1 VVYAL
6 NRLLK
11 NIPLLLCA
19 FSLLA
24 ISLTPSSRSSPETA
38 PFDVKIVHF
47 VDIRESG
54 LLLVMNETVTLST
67 APGESLDPVQNFALG
82 FPFSYQTNLVQAF
95 AHETGNQSLRLNLE
109 PNTGIGRI
117 GFYGVTVN
125 FEPAVDISDGNSYQF
140 SVVFVFGGSV
150 AVSVFPIEDITVT
163 SYNASFPAYP
173 SLQYDAPE
181 VDVKLAIPATL
192 EYAQSS
198 YGKEGIT
205 FTNTTEGSKSIRS
218 FTKSNLTAFSDQSA
232 WVYASRTEG
241 STQFLDFQEIERQ
254 IEILSNQQITVSDS
268 YKAVNKV
275 GELNKINL
283 KLPKGAYSISASD
296 ELGLIQES
304 NLATEQLGEYT
315 NTTLTLSST
324 YEENDEIHF
333 SVNYKLPWGDHVTRD
348 GFDGFVVSLSLS
360 ENLDQA
366 IGNLTTTV
374 ALPEGAVLGSSST
387 GPSQSGLQNAAFSTS
402 FTFTFENA
410 TPFDDMSFSF
420 AYRLPVYWESF
431 RPTIWMGTLVFIV
444 GALIGAW
451 RTYRP
456 PLVAPLPTAVTTIR
470 ADDLKD
476 FVSNYDEK
484 RRLLK
489 EAAALEA
496 AARKGKIPRRQYK
509 VRKMTIDGRLSSVS
523 RELIALRDKL
533 RMAGP
538 RYAELMRQL
547 EVAESELQGA
557 EAEIDRAEVRYRR
570 GDLSPQAYHNVLE
583 TAYRRRDRAQ
593 TTTDGVLLRLREE
606 TG

>member
-1 VVYAL
+1 M
-6 NRLLK
+6 
-11 NIPLLLCA
+11 
-19 FSLLA
+19 
-24 ISLTPSSRSSPETA
+24 
-38 PFDVKIVHF
+38 HF
-47 VDIRESG
+47 VDFRESG
-54 LLLVMNETVTLST
+54 LLVINDTVTLST
-67 APGESLDPVQNFALG
+67 NIGESLEPVQNFALG
-82 FPFSYQTNLVQAF
+82 FPFGYGTNLVQAF
-95 AHETGNQSLRLNLE
+95 AHEGGNQSSRLGLDL
-109 PNTGIGRI
+109 NTGIGRI

-125 FEPAVDISDGNSYQF
+125 FEPAIDISNGNSYQF
-140 SVVFVFGGSV
+140 SVVFVFDGSV
-150 AVSVFPIEDITVT
+150 TVSVFPIEDTTVT

-192 EYAQSS
+192 EFKQSF

-205 FTNTTEGSKSIRS
+205 FTNTTEGSKHIHS

-232 WVYASRTEG
+232 WVYASRTGG
-241 STQFLDFQEIERQ
+241 STQFLDFQEVERQ
-254 IEILSNQQITVSDS
+254 IEISSNQQIAVSDS
-268 YKAVNKV
+268 YRVVNKV

-315 NTTLTLSST
+315 NTTLTLSAT

-333 SVNYKLPWGDHVTRD
+333 SVNYKLPWEGHVTKED
-348 GFDGFVVSLSLS
+348 FDGFLVSLSLF
-360 ENLDQA
+360 ENPDQA
-366 IGNLTTTV
+366 IGNLTATIV
-374 ALPEGAVLGSSST
+374 LPEGAVLSSSST
-387 GPSQSGLQNAAFSTS
+387 GPSQSSLQNAAFSTS
-402 FTFTFENA
+402 FTFAFENA

-420 AYRLPVYWESF
+420 AYRLPVFWESF
-431 RPTIWMGTLVFIV
+431 RPTIWMGAFVFAV

-451 RTYRP
+451 RMYRP
-456 PLVAPLPTAVTTIR
+456 PVAAPLPTAVTTVR

-476 FVSNYDEK
+476 FVSNYDDK

-547 EVAESELQGA
+547 EVAETELQGA

-583 TAYRRRDRAQ
+583 TAYKRRDRAQ

>member
-1 VVYAL
+1 MVYAL
-6 NRLLK
+6 NRMLK
-11 NIPLLLCA
+11 NIPFLLCA
-19 FSLLA
+19 LSLLA
-24 ISLTPSSRSSPETA
+24 ISLAPSSRSSPETA
-38 PFDVKIVHF
+38 PFDVKILHF

-54 LLLVMNETVTLST
+54 LLLVVNDTVTLST
-67 APGESLDPVQNFALG
+67 ALGESLEPVQNFALG

-95 AHETGNQSLRLNLE
+95 AHESGNQSLRLNLE

-125 FEPAVDISDGNSYQF
+125 FEPAIDISNGNSYQF
-140 SVVFVFGGSV
+140 SVVFVFGGSI
-150 AVSVFPIEDITVT
+150 AVSVFPIEDVDVT
-163 SYNASFPAYP
+163 SYNATFPAYP
-173 SLQYDAPE
+173 SLQYDASE
-181 VDVKLAIPATL
+181 VNVKLAIPATL
-192 EYAQSS
+192 GSIQSS
-198 YGKEGIT
+198 YEEEGII
-205 FTNTTEGSKSIRS
+205 FTNTTQGSKSIHS

-232 WVYASRTEG
+232 WISASRTVG
-241 STQFLDFQEIERQ
+241 STQFLDLQEIERQ

-268 YKAVNKV
+268 YKVVNKA

-283 KLPKGAYSISASD
+283 KLPKGAYSLSASD

-315 NTTLTLSST
+315 NTTLTLSAT

-333 SVNYKLPWGDHVTRD
+333 SVNYELPWDDHVAKD
-348 GFDGFVVSLSLS
+348 GFDGFVVSLSLF

-366 IGNLTTTV
+366 IGSLTTTV
-374 ALPEGAVLGSSST
+374 ALPEGAILSSSI
-387 GPSQSGLQNAAFSTS
+387 GPSQSSLQNAAFSTS
-402 FTFTFENA
+402 FTFAFENA

-420 AYRLPVYWESF
+420 AYRLPVFWGSF
-431 RPTIWMGTLVFIV
+431 RPTIWMGTFVFIV
-444 GALIGAW
+444 GALVGAW

-456 PLVAPLPTAVTTIR
+456 PVAAPLPTAVTTVR

-476 FVSNYDEK
+476 FVSNYDDK

-547 EVAESELQGA
+547 EVAETELQGA